1 MPEQIDKVFIN
12 QSTFKPILFYHPLVI
27 HSQPNH
33 IHHLKKSGYKSYDW
47 LFDESLDTLYNH
59 EWETKY
65 QRLWKNIKSI
75 DKVMNMTRDE
85 LVGVISENK
94 KSLQHN
100 RDLLFKCESIE
111 RIIRKFYEIAS

>member
-1 MPEQIDKVFIN
+1 LWFGHTHLIKC
-12 QSTFKPILFYHPLVI
+12 FKSY
-27 HSQPNH
+27 
-33 IHHLKKSGYKSYDW
+33 GYKSFDW
-47 LFDESLDTLYNH
+47 LFDESYDELTSDLDKFKANV
-59 EWETKY
+59 K
-65 QRLWKNIKSI
+65 QV

-111 RIIRKFYEIAS
+111 RVIRKFYEITS

>member
-1 MPEQIDKVFIN
+1 
-12 QSTFKPILFYHPLVI
+12 
-27 HSQPNH
+27 
-33 IHHLKKSGYKSYDW
+33 
-47 LFDESLDTLYNH
+47 
-59 EWETKY
+59 
-65 QRLWKNIKSI
+65 
-75 DKVMNMTRDE
+75 MNMTRDE